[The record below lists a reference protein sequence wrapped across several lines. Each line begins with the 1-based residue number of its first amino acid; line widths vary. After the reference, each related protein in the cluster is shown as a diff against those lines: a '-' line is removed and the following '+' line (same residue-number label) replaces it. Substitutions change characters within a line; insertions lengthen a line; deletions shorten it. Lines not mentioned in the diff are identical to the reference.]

1 MTIPPPDG
9 SRDRRIED
17 LSNLYVIHPV
27 ARALL
32 PMAIRRGLSANM
44 VSVLGFGLGLLA
56 TAAFVDLPGWRGAA
70 LGLVLAAGWLVAD
83 GLDGMIARA
92 TGTASRAGRILDG
105 LCDHG
110 VFILIYVAL
119 ALSIGTVGGWAV
131 AIAAGAA
138 HIVQSSLYEGERARF
153 HRRLRLRP
161 PLPAETHVMLYDRI
175 ATAADRAGI
184 RLDAQLAGP
193 AGPAVAARYAALAV
207 PPMRAMA
214 VLSANVRVGLFALA
228 VLSRE
233 PTLAWWIELGPLTL
247 VAVVTMTWHRAVERR
262 VAGGVASGPASS
274 AVAAQHAGLHP
285 GT

>member
-32 PMAIRRGLSANM
+32 PMAIRRGLSANA
-44 VSVLGFGLGLLA
+44 VSVMGFGLGVLA
-56 TAAFVDLPGWRGAA
+56 MVAFVDMPGWRGAA
-70 LGLVLAAGWLVAD
+70 LGLVLAACWLVAD

-92 TGTASRAGRILDG
+92 TGTASRTGRILDG

-110 VFILIYVAL
+110 VFILIYVGL
-119 ALSIGTVGGWAV
+119 ALSIGTAGDWAV
-131 AIAAGAA
+131 AISAGVA
-138 HIVQSSLYEGERARF
+138 HVVQASLYEGERARF
-153 HRRLRLRP
+153 HRRLRLQAP
-161 PLPAETHVMLYDRI
+161 QSAETHVVLYDRI
-175 ATAADRAGI
+175 ATAADRAGV

-193 AGPAVAARYAALAV
+193 AGPAIAARYAACAV

-214 VLSANVRVGLFALA
+214 LLSANVRVGLFALA
-228 VLSRE
+228 VLVRE

-247 VAVVTMTWHRAVERR
+247 VAVVTMAWHRTAERR
-262 VAGGVASGPASS
+262 VAGGVASGPAS